1 MILLF
6 FRVKAIEVIFESYP
20 QLILGIFILQGL
32 QIQEPL
38 NIASCTISTV
48 SVVFGFGD
56 YLAYVVNNEEAGALF
71 IVSIWGVLANVID
84 SLFRAILIAYLLTIV
99 KHYALLVVPIY
110 VAFMFIAICIKKKEL
125 SINSDD
131 FFGTLM
137 SFGCS
142 PCEQIDFYWKGRGY
156 EKRIVKYRFRA
167 LSKVTFGLIF
177 PPILGFLLYATIKLP
192 NIHNDLDIDL
202 KNTTICQNICPSQ
215 FESSNELNKTMVDGY
230 CRSIWRHFEISPD
243 LHFPKIG
250 SESAGI
256 LTALGCPEYSASKLV
271 PESQEDWTKES
282 APRAKQPN
290 PSKSPLFAENSK
302 NRTRTIITTI
312 GVFWGIF
319 IYLALAGSAKGLENG
334 FDEAFSGLSKNSMG
348 IWAQSTEIPY
358 KGFEEGR
365 RPIFQ
370 LSDVDYIKDRIPEI
384 QYISPGLQQGAFSGS
399 PPLVVRGLKS
409 DNFNLFGNFPDQ
421 ANISVIKIYEGG
433 RYINDEDIKYKRKVA
448 VIGEGTQERLFD
460 QGEDPLGEYIRIND
474 INFKVVG
481 VEKFTEGSGFGSDS
495 DITIPYTTFAKIF
508 NRGDKFGFMFIS
520 GYDYVNPNYLEET
533 IIDNLKVKKI
543 VHPDD
548 DRAFGSFNIGSLF
561 ESIIKFTR
569 GMVFLSLVVGI
580 ATIFAGVIGI
590 GNIMLIA
597 VKERTNELGIRRAL
611 GATPGEVKVQIVLE
625 SVFLTILAGI
635 VGIIVGAFLL
645 FIINIGTSGIEE
657 FPFTNPTVPL
667 TIVFGAFVIMVT
679 LGTLIGLIPAERA
692 VSIKPIEALREE

>member
-1 MILLF
+1 MNSLKKIF
-6 FRVKAIEVIFESYP
+6 EKDTWDEIFES
-20 QLILGIFILQGL
+20 I
-32 QIQEPL
+32 
-38 NIASCTISTV
+38 
-48 SVVFGFGD
+48 
-56 YLAYVVNNEEAGALF
+56 
-71 IVSIWGVLANVID
+71 
-84 SLFRAILIAYLLTIV
+84 
-99 KHYALLVVPIY
+99 
-110 VAFMFIAICIKKKEL
+110 
-125 SINSDD
+125 
-131 FFGTLM
+131 
-137 SFGCS
+137 
-142 PCEQIDFYWKGRGY
+142 
-156 EKRIVKYRFRA
+156 
-167 LSKVTFGLIF
+167 
-177 PPILGFLLYATIKLP
+177 
-192 NIHNDLDIDL
+192 
-202 KNTTICQNICPSQ
+202 
-215 FESSNELNKTMVDGY
+215 
-230 CRSIWRHFEISPD
+230 
-243 LHFPKIG
+243 
-250 SESAGI
+250 
-256 LTALGCPEYSASKLV
+256 
-271 PESQEDWTKES
+271 
-282 APRAKQPN
+282 
-290 PSKSPLFAENSK
+290 SK

-495 DITIPYTTFAKIF
+495 DVTIPYTTFAKIF

-533 IIDNLKVKKI
+533 IIDNLKVKKV

>member
-1 MILLF
+1 MNSLKKIF
-6 FRVKAIEVIFESYP
+6 DKDTWDEIFES
-20 QLILGIFILQGL
+20 I
-32 QIQEPL
+32 
-38 NIASCTISTV
+38 
-48 SVVFGFGD
+48 
-56 YLAYVVNNEEAGALF
+56 
-71 IVSIWGVLANVID
+71 
-84 SLFRAILIAYLLTIV
+84 
-99 KHYALLVVPIY
+99 
-110 VAFMFIAICIKKKEL
+110 
-125 SINSDD
+125 
-131 FFGTLM
+131 
-137 SFGCS
+137 
-142 PCEQIDFYWKGRGY
+142 
-156 EKRIVKYRFRA
+156 
-167 LSKVTFGLIF
+167 
-177 PPILGFLLYATIKLP
+177 
-192 NIHNDLDIDL
+192 
-202 KNTTICQNICPSQ
+202 
-215 FESSNELNKTMVDGY
+215 
-230 CRSIWRHFEISPD
+230 
-243 LHFPKIG
+243 
-250 SESAGI
+250 
-256 LTALGCPEYSASKLV
+256 
-271 PESQEDWTKES
+271 
-282 APRAKQPN
+282 
-290 PSKSPLFAENSK
+290 SK

-348 IWAQSTEIPY
+348 IWAQSTSIPY

-365 RPIFQ
+365 NPIFQ
-370 LSDVDYIKDRIPEI
+370 LSDVNYIKERIPEI
-384 QYISPGLQQGAFSGS
+384 QYISPGLQRGAFSGS

-421 ANISVIKIYEGG
+421 ANISVIKIFDGG
-433 RYINDEDIKYKRKVA
+433 RYINDEDIKYERKIA
-448 VIGEGTQERLFD
+448 VIGEGAQERLFD
-460 QGEDPLGEYIRIND
+460 QGENPIGEYIRIND

-481 VEKFTEGSGFGSDS
+481 VEKFSEGSGFGSDS
-495 DITIPYTTFAKIF
+495 DITIPYTTFAKIY
-508 NRGDKFGFMFIS
+508 NRGDRFGFMFIS

-533 IIDNLKVKKI
+533 IIDNLKIIKT

-611 GATPGEVKVQIVLE
+611 GATPAEVKTQIVLE
-625 SVFLTILAGI
+625 SVFLTIIAGI
-635 VGIIVGAFLL
+635 IGIIVGAFLL
-645 FIINIGTSGIEE
+645 FVINIGTSGIED

>member
-1 MILLF
+1 MNSLKKIF
-6 FRVKAIEVIFESYP
+6 DMDTWDEIFES
-20 QLILGIFILQGL
+20 I
-32 QIQEPL
+32 
-38 NIASCTISTV
+38 
-48 SVVFGFGD
+48 
-56 YLAYVVNNEEAGALF
+56 
-71 IVSIWGVLANVID
+71 
-84 SLFRAILIAYLLTIV
+84 
-99 KHYALLVVPIY
+99 
-110 VAFMFIAICIKKKEL
+110 
-125 SINSDD
+125 
-131 FFGTLM
+131 
-137 SFGCS
+137 
-142 PCEQIDFYWKGRGY
+142 
-156 EKRIVKYRFRA
+156 
-167 LSKVTFGLIF
+167 
-177 PPILGFLLYATIKLP
+177 
-192 NIHNDLDIDL
+192 
-202 KNTTICQNICPSQ
+202 
-215 FESSNELNKTMVDGY
+215 
-230 CRSIWRHFEISPD
+230 
-243 LHFPKIG
+243 
-250 SESAGI
+250 
-256 LTALGCPEYSASKLV
+256 
-271 PESQEDWTKES
+271 
-282 APRAKQPN
+282 
-290 PSKSPLFAENSK
+290 SK

-319 IYLALAGSAKGLENG
+319 IYLVLAGSAKGLENG

-348 IWAQSTEIPY
+348 IWAQSTSIPY

-365 RPIFQ
+365 NPVFQ

-384 QYISPGLQQGAFSGS
+384 QYISPGLQRGAFSGS

-421 ANISVIKIYEGG
+421 ANISVIKIFDGG
-433 RYINDEDIKYKRKVA
+433 RFINDEDIKYERKVA

-460 QGEDPLGEYIRIND
+460 VGEDPIGKYIRIND

-495 DITIPYTTFAKIF
+495 DITIPYTTFAKIY
-508 NRGDKFGFMFIS
+508 NRGDRFGFMFIS

-533 IIDNLKVKKI
+533 IIDNLKIIKT

-611 GATPGEVKVQIVLE
+611 GATPAEVKIQIVLE
-625 SVFLTILAGI
+625 SVFLTIIAGI
-635 VGIIVGAFLL
+635 IGIIVGAFLL
-645 FIINIGTSGIEE
+645 FVINIGTSGLEE

>member
-1 MILLF
+1 MNSLKKIF
-6 FRVKAIEVIFESYP
+6 DRDTWDEIFES
-20 QLILGIFILQGL
+20 I
-32 QIQEPL
+32 
-38 NIASCTISTV
+38 
-48 SVVFGFGD
+48 
-56 YLAYVVNNEEAGALF
+56 
-71 IVSIWGVLANVID
+71 
-84 SLFRAILIAYLLTIV
+84 
-99 KHYALLVVPIY
+99 
-110 VAFMFIAICIKKKEL
+110 
-125 SINSDD
+125 
-131 FFGTLM
+131 
-137 SFGCS
+137 
-142 PCEQIDFYWKGRGY
+142 
-156 EKRIVKYRFRA
+156 
-167 LSKVTFGLIF
+167 
-177 PPILGFLLYATIKLP
+177 
-192 NIHNDLDIDL
+192 
-202 KNTTICQNICPSQ
+202 
-215 FESSNELNKTMVDGY
+215 
-230 CRSIWRHFEISPD
+230 
-243 LHFPKIG
+243 
-250 SESAGI
+250 
-256 LTALGCPEYSASKLV
+256 
-271 PESQEDWTKES
+271 
-282 APRAKQPN
+282 
-290 PSKSPLFAENSK
+290 SK

-319 IYLALAGSAKGLENG
+319 IYLVLAGSAKGLENG

-348 IWAQSTEIPY
+348 IWAQSTSIPY

-365 RPIFQ
+365 NPVFQ

-384 QYISPGLQQGAFSGS
+384 QYISPGLQRGAFSGS

-421 ANISVIKIYEGG
+421 ANISVIKIFDGG
-433 RYINDEDIKYKRKVA
+433 RFINDEDIKYERKVA

-460 QGEDPLGEYIRIND
+460 VGEDPLGKYIRIND

-495 DITIPYTTFAKIF
+495 DITIPYTTFAKIY
-508 NRGDKFGFMFIS
+508 NRGDRFGFMFIS

-533 IIDNLKVKKI
+533 IIDNLKIIKT

-611 GATPGEVKVQIVLE
+611 GATPAEVKIQIVLE
-625 SVFLTILAGI
+625 SVFLTIIAGI
-635 VGIIVGAFLL
+635 IGIIVGAFLL
-645 FIINIGTSGIEE
+645 FLINIGTSGLEE

>member
-1 MILLF
+1 MNSLKKIF
-6 FRVKAIEVIFESYP
+6 DRDTWDEIFES
-20 QLILGIFILQGL
+20 I
-32 QIQEPL
+32 
-38 NIASCTISTV
+38 
-48 SVVFGFGD
+48 
-56 YLAYVVNNEEAGALF
+56 
-71 IVSIWGVLANVID
+71 
-84 SLFRAILIAYLLTIV
+84 
-99 KHYALLVVPIY
+99 
-110 VAFMFIAICIKKKEL
+110 
-125 SINSDD
+125 
-131 FFGTLM
+131 
-137 SFGCS
+137 
-142 PCEQIDFYWKGRGY
+142 
-156 EKRIVKYRFRA
+156 
-167 LSKVTFGLIF
+167 
-177 PPILGFLLYATIKLP
+177 
-192 NIHNDLDIDL
+192 
-202 KNTTICQNICPSQ
+202 
-215 FESSNELNKTMVDGY
+215 
-230 CRSIWRHFEISPD
+230 
-243 LHFPKIG
+243 
-250 SESAGI
+250 
-256 LTALGCPEYSASKLV
+256 
-271 PESQEDWTKES
+271 
-282 APRAKQPN
+282 
-290 PSKSPLFAENSK
+290 SK

-348 IWAQSTEIPY
+348 IWAQSTSIPY

-365 RPIFQ
+365 NPVFQ

-384 QYISPGLQQGAFSGS
+384 QYISPGLQRGAFSGS

-421 ANISVIKIYEGG
+421 ANISVIKIFDGG
-433 RYINDEDIKYKRKVA
+433 RYINDEDIKYERKIA
-448 VIGEGTQERLFD
+448 IIGEGAQERLFD
-460 QGEDPLGEYIRIND
+460 QGENPIGEYIRIND

-481 VEKFTEGSGFGSDS
+481 VEKFSEGSGFGSDS
-495 DITIPYTTFAKIF
+495 DITIPYTTFAKIY
-508 NRGDKFGFMFIS
+508 NRGDRFGFMFIS
-520 GYDYVNPNYLEET
+520 GYDNVNPNYLEET
-533 IIDNLKVKKI
+533 IIDNLKVIKT

-611 GATPGEVKVQIVLE
+611 GATPGEVKIQIVLE
-625 SVFLTILAGI
+625 SVFLTIIAGI
-635 VGIIVGAFLL
+635 IGIIVGAFLL
-645 FIINIGTSGIEE
+645 FVINIGTSGLED